1 MKRKMLVEKMII
13 IQCLEV
19 TINRGSLS
27 MLTLKSHCVQFNL
40 LPGKCSWDC
49 SLRSFECNRFFF
61 IEFLSLQ
68 SVCFTRTKIW
78 EGWLIKHGL

>member
-49 SLRSFECNRFFF
+49 SLRSFECNRFF
-61 IEFLSLQ
+61 LLNSCLYNQ
-68 SVCFTRTKIW
+68 SV
-78 EGWLIKHGL
+78 LQGLKFGRDG